1 MLTDYFQLQWCIR
14 IYKSFITIFESYV
27 FFQLIKNFKMNFSRA
42 VKGSFT
48 RSGVIREIDSQAELE
63 LGRSLTDDEKS
74 KLFAKFPVN
83 QVLDKIDKVNFKH
96 N

>member
-1 MLTDYFQLQWCIR
+1 
-14 IYKSFITIFESYV
+14 
-27 FFQLIKNFKMNFSRA
+27 MNFSRA
-42 VKGSFT
+42 VKGSLT
-48 RSGVIREIDSQAELE
+48 RSGVIQEINSHAELE
-63 LGRSLTDDEKS
+63 FGRPLTDDEKS

>member
-1 MLTDYFQLQWCIR
+1 
-14 IYKSFITIFESYV
+14 
-27 FFQLIKNFKMNFSRA
+27 MNFSRA

-74 KLFAKFPVN
+74 KLFSKFPVN